1 MMGFLKIPHE
11 RQDFL
16 KRLLS
21 NMEIRYNKK
30 GKRRDYK
37 LAFLNGILEVGT
49 DPFTSESF
57 AQLCKGFAQKGMI
70 TTQQAANFLSIL
82 ERKEFVMK
90 TGMLY
95 NRTVFLPTAK
105 MYEAIE
111 VTNNEDK
118 VQEPRKEPEHS
129 D

>member
-1 MMGFLKIPHE
+1 
-11 RQDFL
+11 
-16 KRLLS
+16 
-21 NMEIRYNKK
+21 
-30 GKRRDYK
+30 
-37 LAFLNGILEVGT
+37 
-49 DPFTSESF
+49 
-57 AQLCKGFAQKGMI
+57 
-70 TTQQAANFLSIL
+70 
-82 ERKEFVMK
+82 MK